1 MSMNQPECQEEAD
14 YYTQQQEEEPMT
26 DYTEKIKEFD
36 EKFKCTQGGCDG
48 SGIISYQVGE
58 DEWEIEQCQF
68 HAEYLFPIKSFL
80 SESIQQAVA
89 EERARVVG
97 EIKNTPIY
105 KAHTCSSE
113 NADEYRTFDN
123 GQESYKQRVLSSLD
137 KPLTDGEK

>member
-1 MSMNQPECQEEAD
+1 MKNHTQKRLEEF
-14 YYTQQQEEEPMT
+14 
-26 DYTEKIKEFD
+26 IREFCNDHNGKVRFLRGVFYD
-36 EKFKCTQGGCDG
+36 EKDG
-48 SGIISYQVGE
+48 
-58 DEWEIEQCQF
+58 
-68 HAEYLFPIKSFL
+68 AERIMNFL